1 MTILKGLK
9 ILDFT
14 SVLPG
19 SLATMMFADYGADV
33 IHIESS
39 RRVDLMRIMPPYD
52 EQKESYIH
60 QYLNRSKKS
69 LSLNLKEPEA
79 VEIVKNLILEY
90 DIIVEGF
97 RPGVMQRLGLDY
109 EPLKEVNPKLIYC
122 SITGYGQTG
131 PYRDRPG
138 HDNNYLS
145 IAGVLEH
152 SRLKGK
158 KPVAMGIQIA
168 DVAGGTLHAAVG
180 VLAAALHREQTG
192 EGKYVDVSMTDAAF
206 SMNALYGPAFL
217 GSGHVAQ
224 PEEEIL
230 NGGTFYDYYQ
240 TKDGRYFSVGSLEP
254 QFRKLLCDALEIPEL
269 IQSTFNDSA
278 YTQKRFKD
286 AVKDAF
292 LSKNFEEWL
301 QIFNDDF
308 HGCVEPVLTF
318 DEACNHPQIQ
328 ARNMIVDVPDHEG
341 NLQKQIGAAIKFNQ
355 VQPTYKFVGT
365 KLGQHTD
372 ELLLQRGY
380 TEGEIRVLKDKG
392 VLQ

>member
-19 SLATMMFADYGADV
+19 SLTTMMFADYGAEV

-69 LSLNLKEPEA
+69 FTLNLKEPEA
-79 VEIVKNLILEY
+79 VEIVKNFIHEY

-97 RPGVMQRLGLDY
+97 RPGVMKRLGLDY
-109 EPLKEVNPKLIYC
+109 ESLKEVNPRLIYC

-145 IAGVLEH
+145 IAGVLDH

-168 DVAGGTLHAAVG
+168 DIAGGTLHAAVG
-180 VLAAALHREQTG
+180 VLAAALHREKTG
-192 EGKYVDVSMTDAAF
+192 QGKYIDVSMTDAVF
-206 SMNALYGPAFL
+206 TMNALYGPAFL
-217 GSGHVAQ
+217 GSGHKAQ

-230 NGGTFYDYYQ
+230 NGGTFYDYYK

-254 QFRKLLCDALEIPEL
+254 QFRKLLCEALEIPEL
-269 IQSTFNDSA
+269 IQSTFNDSS
-278 YTQKRFKD
+278 YTQKRFKE
-286 AVKDAF
+286 AIKDAF
-292 LSKNFEEWL
+292 LSKNFDEWL
-301 QIFNDDF
+301 EIFNDDF

-318 DEACNHPQIQ
+318 DEACEHPQIQ
-328 ARNMIVDVPDHEG
+328 ARNMLVEVPDHDG
-341 NLQKQIGAAIKFNQ
+341 KLQKQMGAAIKFDQ
-355 VQPTYKFVGT
+355 FEPAYKFVGA
-365 KLGQHTD
+365 KLGQHTE
-372 ELLLQRGY
+372 ELLLEQGY
-380 TEGEIRVLKDKG
+380 SKEQIAVLTEKG